1 MPSLTSSSFASSKP
15 APAFKTFIPNI
26 LIQNHKHKLL
36 IIFDI
41 FFGWTA
47 TIAKELGIFHIVFSS
62 YGLACYYSFWLNLP
76 HRYVN
81 SDEFSLSHFPEAHVI
96 TACSYPITFQK
107 PMAPTHGFVERV
119 KESEKGLVVYDW
131 RVKERWLREK
141 MLVATMAIRRTR
153 FQGLGGEG
161 SLENHSSCDTGIN
174 VAKKL
179 LVFEVVSFSFFLFSS
194 LAAQGLKLALNLL
207 NSKDANEPFRA
218 HINLRALRLDMV
230 GFAIGSFMGC
240 LFLILSM
247 ALN

>member
-81 SDEFSLSHFPEAHVI
+81 FDEFSLSHFPEAHVI
-96 TACSYPITFQK
+96 HCMQLPNNISKADGTNTW
-107 PMAPTHGFVERV
+107 V